1 MIAKKVAMRSIR
13 KSDFGA
19 LVEYLTDR
27 QGKHERIGN
36 VWGTNCQSE
45 GWQVAITEV
54 LNTQAQNTRSTAD
67 KTYHVIVSFRADEQP
82 GEATLKAIE
91 TRICEGLGYGSHQRI
106 CVVHHDTDN
115 LHFHIA
121 INKIHPTRYTIRD
134 PYNDHW
140 TLGILCTRLEQEY
153 HLQADNHQV
162 GKTGSQDRAA
172 DMERQAGVQSLLG
185 WIQSECADRLKNA
198 RSWGELHTILGRNG
212 LELREKGNGLVITN
226 GAGIGVKASSV
237 ARELSKTRLERCLG
251 TFQPADVTKIQHG
264 RQYEARPVRLRVDTT
279 KLFRRYSSELEIAVT
294 ACKTEGAAAA
304 ERKNRHIE
312 SARKIA
318 QYKRDAVKI
327 INCSKMSK
335 KVLYGVINRTLKDEI
350 QKIKRRCL
358 AEGVA
363 IKGKYKR
370 PTWADWLRTKALKGD
385 PEALAALR
393 AREAA
398 TGLKGDTITGKGGR
412 KHAPLTA
419 ELDCITKK
427 GTIIYHVGSTAVRDD
442 GDRLQV
448 SRGANIEGLQGAL
461 LLASEH
467 YDSCIAVNGTEAFK
481 EQVAR
486 AAAIGRLSITFDD
499 AALERRRQELLGSG
513 VLREKAS
520 GHDKQPGARTAGRRT
535 GVDGGYDSRGTGG
548 HGCAAA
554 AIHPRGTTGG
564 TAAEGGAARYDKP
577 YVGGVGREPPPQSQ
591 NRLRELSELGVVHL
605 AGGGQVLLPRDVP
618 DRLERQGAK
627 PDHRVRRG
635 VPGPGEMTA
644 GQAAAVKY
652 VAEREA
658 MRLKASGVP
667 KHRLYDHEGGISA
680 AFAGIRKVEG
690 ELLALLKRG
699 DEILV
704 LPVGAGTAQ
713 RLKRVP
719 IGDTVTVTANG
730 SVTRARGRKI

>member
-1 MIAKKVAMRSIR
+1 MRSIR

-36 VWGTNCQSE
+36 VWATNCQSE

-54 LNTQAQNTRSTAD
+54 LNTQAQNTRSKAD
-67 KTYHVIVSFRADEQP
+67 KTYHVIVSFRAGEQP
-82 GEATLKAIE
+82 DGATLKAIE
-91 TRICEGLGYGSHQRI
+91 ARICEGLGYDNNQRI

-140 TLGILCTRLEQEY
+140 TLGILCKRLEQEY
-153 HLQADNHQV
+153 HLQADNHQA

-185 WIQSECADRLKNA
+185 WIQRECAIQLKNA
-198 RSWGELHTILGRNG
+198 RSWEELHTILGRNG

-226 GAGIGVKASSV
+226 GSGIGVKASSV
-237 ARELSKTRLERCLG
+237 AMELSKMRLVRRLG
-251 TFQPADVTKIQHG
+251 NFQAADVMKIQHG
-264 RQYEARPVRLRVDTT
+264 RQYEARPVRFRVDTT
-279 KLFRRYSSELEIAVT
+279 KLFRRYRSDMEAAVT
-294 ACKTEGAAAA
+294 ASKTEGAAAT

-312 SARKIA
+312 SVRKIA

-327 INCSKMSK
+327 INCSRMSK

-350 QKIKRRCL
+350 RKIKRRCL
-358 AEGVA
+358 AERVA
-363 IKGKYKR
+363 IKGKYKQL
-370 PTWADWLRTKALKGD
+370 TWADWLRTKAIKGD

-398 TGLKGDTITGKGGR
+398 TGLKGDTITGKGSR
-412 KHAPLTA
+412 NHAPLAA
-419 ELDCITKK
+419 ERDGITKK

-448 SRGANIEGLQGAL
+448 SRGANMEGVQSAL

-467 YDSCIAVNGTEAFK
+467 YGSCIAVNGTEAFK
-481 EQVAR
+481 EQVVL
-486 AAAIGRLSITFDD
+486 AAAAGRMPITFDD

-513 VLREKAS
+513 VLREEAS
-520 GHDKQPGARTAGRRT
+520 GHDRRPGARTADGRP
-535 GVDGGYDSRGTGG
+535 GVDGGYDISGTGG
-548 HGCAAA
+548 HGFAAS
-554 AIHPRGTTGG
+554 AIHPRGTG
-564 TAAEGGAARYDKP
+564 GGAPTPGSAAHYGKP
-577 YVGGVGREPPPQSQ
+577 DVAGVGRKPPPQSR

-605 AGGGQVLLPRDVP
+605 AGGGEVLLPRDVP

-627 PDHRVRRG
+627 PDHRVRRDI
-635 VPGPGEMTA
+635 PGPGEMTA
-644 GQAAAVKY
+644 GRAAAEKY

-667 KHRLYDHEGGISA
+667 THRLYTPKDGSTA
-680 AFAGIRKVEG
+680 AFAGTRNVEG
-690 ELLALLKRG
+690 ELLVLLKRG

-704 LPVGAGTAQ
+704 LPVGAGTAL

-719 IGDTVTVTANG
+719 IGEAVTVTAKG
-730 SVTRARGRKI
+730 SVTRTRGRKI